1 MPLAFAGCTNSDGQQ
16 GNGKSQGTCGVGLFC
31 LPNGQCGGMFY
42 TISYIILYYCQT
54 SSISSIPSF
63 NVFIEIV
70 ECQLDSQCNPG
81 HVCRDNVCKG
91 NKFY

>member
-42 TISYIILYYCQT
+42 TISYIILYQ
-54 SSISSIPSF
+54 
-63 NVFIEIV
+63 EG
-70 ECQLDSQCNPG
+70 L
-81 HVCRDNVCKG
+81 
-91 NKFY
+91 NK

>member
-42 TISYIILYYCQT
+42 TISYIILYNFAT
-54 SSISSIPSF
+54 LIIKSLLS
-63 NVFIEIV
+63 NVI
-70 ECQLDSQCNPG
+70 N
-81 HVCRDNVCKG
+81 R
-91 NKFY
+91 